1 MRGLSEVAQLGDA
14 PLPLTRIRA
23 HTHRFRPLSASG
35 ARQLGVRPILSQPR
49 GGEGGMSARIIVA
62 DDERRRRAS
71 ELGVF
76 EFLTKPVDFDRLKAQ
91 LRQLPAAAG

>member
-1 MRGLSEVAQLGDA
+1 VRGLSEVAQLGDA
-14 PLPLTRIRA
+14 PLPRTRKPRA
-23 HTHRFRPLSASG
+23 HAQIQTSPRKR
-35 ARQLGVRPILSQPR
+35 ARELGVRPILSQPR
-49 GGEGGMSARIIVA
+49 GGESGMSASIIVA

-71 ELGVF
+71 ELGAF